1 MKIAIIGGGMVG
13 QTLGAGFAK
22 AGHQVTL
29 GIRNPSP
36 EELARDRNGA
46 KPLAHWQADT
56 GVTVTNL
63 ATAAAAGEV
72 VVNATQG
79 AASLAAL
86 TAAGAANLAGK
97 VLVDVANPLDF
108 SAGMPPFLGA
118 PYAGPASL
126 GEAIQTTFPE
136 ARVVKAFNTVTH
148 QVMVNPALIPGDHD
162 FFLAGNDAE
171 AKATVRTLAEGFG
184 WRHFNDMGDIVGARA
199 TEAILPLWI
208 RLYMTGGSPLVNIH
222 VLRA

>member
-1 MKIAIIGGGMVG
+1 MRIAVIGGGMVG

-22 AGHQVTL
+22 AGHRVTL

-79 AASLAAL
+79 QASLAAL
-86 TAAGAANLAGK
+86 TTAGAANLAGK

-108 SAGMPPFLGA
+108 SAGMPPFLAA
-118 PYAGPASL
+118 PYAGPSSL
-126 GEAIQTTFPE
+126 GEAIQQAFPE

-148 QVMVNPALIPGDHD
+148 SVMVNPALIPGDHD
-162 FFLAGNDAE
+162 LFLAGNDPD
-171 AKATVRTLAEGFG
+171 AKATVRALAEGFG
-184 WRHFNDMGDIVGARA
+184 WRHFNDMGDITGARA

>member
-1 MKIAIIGGGMVG
+1 MKIAILGGGMVG

-36 EELARDRNGA
+36 EELARDRNGG
-46 KPLAHWQADT
+46 KPLAQWQTDT
-56 GVTVTNL
+56 GATVTDL
-63 ATAAAAGEV
+63 ASAAAAGEV

-86 TAAGAANLAGK
+86 TAAGADTLAGK

-108 SAGMPPFLGA
+108 SAGMPPFLAA
-118 PYAGPASL
+118 PYAGPTSL
-126 GEAIQTTFPE
+126 GEAIQAAFPQ

-148 QVMVNPALIPGDHD
+148 SVMVNPALIPGEHD
-162 FFLAGNDAE
+162 FFMAGNDAE
-171 AKATVRTLAEGFG
+171 AKATVRALAEGFG
-184 WRHFNDMGDIVGARA
+184 WRHVNDMGDITGARA

-208 RLYMTGGSPLVNIH
+208 RLFMTGGSPLVNIH
-222 VLRA
+222 VIRA